1 MKSTSLI
8 TKMLQLVLS
17 VPAVP
22 HSVFP
27 VISGLY
33 LDMGDDQSIEN
44 DLSTFSS
51 RLIWMK
57 HTLQQELRDA
67 LVLIDEAGSGTD
79 PDEGS
84 ALFQAFIEIVTE
96 IGRAHV

>member
-27 VISGLY
+27 VIIRLY
-33 LDMGDDQSIEN
+33 LDMGYDQSIEN

-79 PDEGS
+79 PVEGADPFRPLLKS
-84 ALFQAFIEIVTE
+84 GQ
-96 IGRAHV
+96 GGGHVGS